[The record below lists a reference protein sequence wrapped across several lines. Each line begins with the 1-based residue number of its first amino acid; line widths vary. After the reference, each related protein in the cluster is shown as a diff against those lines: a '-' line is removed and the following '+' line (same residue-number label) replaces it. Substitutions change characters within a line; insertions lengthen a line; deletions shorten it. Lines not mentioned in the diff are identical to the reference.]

1 MMAKHG
7 LERNAYMREQARAND
22 EETERD
28 FAGLTTLTGIYDYE
42 AAEKYVLLFQGSRTR
57 DI

>member
-22 EETERD
+22 EKTERD
-28 FAGLTTLTGIYDYE
+28 FAGLTSLTGIYDYE
-42 AAEKYVLLFQGSRTR
+42 AAEKYVLLFQGR
-57 DI
+57 